1 MGTETA
7 IQLWSIS
14 GKYALNLQHIHC
26 TITLKRFGGV
36 VIGGTPKKYGT
47 KEIFPAIIPLLFGSG
62 ISPAWGSY
70 LPTVSQQRILA
81 TLNIVQTV
89 SCILFP
95 VGGLIVSVFLFY
107 YLKLKQPISC
117 LQNGIMR
124 IQNNDLD
131 FSLPILSNDEM
142 GQLCAAFEEMRSELL
157 KSNRLLWQQAEERK
171 RLNAAFSHDLRN
183 PITVLK
189 GSVKLLRQGIQD
201 EQTIDRLESYTLRI
215 EQYVEAMSSVQ
226 KLEQLS
232 VKPKEIRL
240 SVLQSELQETA
251 RLLALSKK
259 VSVLV
264 PSNGTVCI
272 DHGLFLTVAENLIG
286 NAARFAEKAISIQIT
301 LQNDSLVLKVEDDG
315 AGYPLA
321 LVQNGPNPF
330 ETTSSNSSHFGMGLY
345 SSRILC
351 EKHGGRLILGNQ
363 AGGGASATAIFH
375 FV

>member
-1 MGTETA
+1 
-7 IQLWSIS
+7 
-14 GKYALNLQHIHC
+14 
-26 TITLKRFGGV
+26 
-36 VIGGTPKKYGT
+36 
-47 KEIFPAIIPLLFGSG
+47 
-62 ISPAWGSY
+62 
-70 LPTVSQQRILA
+70 
-81 TLNIVQTV
+81 
-89 SCILFP
+89 
-95 VGGLIVSVFLFY
+95 
-107 YLKLKQPISC
+107 
-117 LQNGIMR
+117 
-124 IQNNDLD
+124 
-131 FSLPILSNDEM
+131 
-142 GQLCAAFEEMRSELL
+142 
-157 KSNRLLWQQAEERK
+157 
-171 RLNAAFSHDLRN
+171 
-183 PITVLK
+183 
-189 GSVKLLRQGIQD
+189 
-201 EQTIDRLESYTLRI
+201 
-215 EQYVEAMSSVQ
+215 MSSV
-226 KLEQLS
+226 KILEQLS

-264 PSNGTVCI
+264 PSGGTVCI

-315 AGYPLA
+315 AGYPLS

>member
-1 MGTETA
+1 M
-7 IQLWSIS
+7 IWI
-14 GKYALNLQHIHC
+14 
-26 TITLKRFGGV
+26 
-36 VIGGTPKKYGT
+36 
-47 KEIFPAIIPLLFGSG
+47 
-62 ISPAWGSY
+62 
-70 LPTVSQQRILA
+70 
-81 TLNIVQTV
+81 
-89 SCILFP
+89 
-95 VGGLIVSVFLFY
+95 
-107 YLKLKQPISC
+107 
-117 LQNGIMR
+117 
-124 IQNNDLD
+124 

-264 PSNGTVCI
+264 PSGGTVCI

-315 AGYPLA
+315 AGYPLS

-351 EKHGGRLILGNQ
+351 EKTWWTIDFGKSGRGRCIRNC
-363 AGGGASATAIFH
+363 H
-375 FV
+375 FSFV

>member
-1 MGTETA
+1 MERLKNMG
-7 IQLWSIS
+7 
-14 GKYALNLQHIHC
+14 
-26 TITLKRFGGV
+26 LKKSFLLLSLSCLAVAFLLLGAVIFLCRGIENHYPLGGV
-36 VIGGTPKKYGT
+36 
-47 KEIFPAIIPLLFGSG
+47 EILSDGSVVPLPS
-62 ISPAWGSY
+62 
-70 LPTVSQQRILA
+70 PTVSQQRILA

-107 YLKLKQPISC
+107 YPISC

-251 RLLALSKK
+251 QLLALSKK

-264 PSNGTVCI
+264 PSGGTVCI

-301 LQNDSLVLKVEDDG
+301 LQNDSMTLNIEDDG
-315 AGYPLA
+315 AGYPLS

-351 EKHGGRLILGNQ
+351 EKHGGRLILENRV
-363 AGGGASATAIFH
+363 GGGASATAIFH

>member
-1 MGTETA
+1 M
-7 IQLWSIS
+7 
-14 GKYALNLQHIHC
+14 
-26 TITLKRFGGV
+26 
-36 VIGGTPKKYGT
+36 
-47 KEIFPAIIPLLFGSG
+47 
-62 ISPAWGSY
+62 
-70 LPTVSQQRILA
+70 
-81 TLNIVQTV
+81 
-89 SCILFP
+89 
-95 VGGLIVSVFLFY
+95 
-107 YLKLKQPISC
+107 
-117 LQNGIMR
+117 
-124 IQNNDLD
+124 
-131 FSLPILSNDEM
+131 
-142 GQLCAAFEEMRSELL
+142 
-157 KSNRLLWQQAEERK
+157 
-171 RLNAAFSHDLRN
+171 
-183 PITVLK
+183 
-189 GSVKLLRQGIQD
+189 RQGIQD

-264 PSNGTVCI
+264 PSGGTVCI

-301 LQNDSLVLKVEDDG
+301 LQNDSMTLNIEDDG
-315 AGYPLA
+315 AGYPLS
-321 LVQNGPNPF
+321 LMQNGPNPF

-351 EKHGGRLILGNQ
+351 EKHGGRLILENRV
-363 AGGGASATAIFH
+363 GGGASATAIFH

>member
-1 MGTETA
+1 MGLKKSFLLLSLFCLLAAFLLLGIVIFICRGITA
-7 IQLWSIS
+7 SYPS
-14 GKYALNLQHIHC
+14 
-26 TITLKRFGGV
+26 GGV
-36 VIGGTPKKYGT
+36 
-47 KEIFPAIIPLLFGSG
+47 EILSDGSVVPL
-62 ISPAWGSY
+62 PE
-70 LPTVSQQRILA
+70 PTASQQRVITALDIA
-81 TLNIVQTV
+81 QIA

-95 VGGLIVSVFLFY
+95 AGGLLTSVALFY
-107 YLKLKQPISC
+107 HMKLKRPIGV
-117 LQNGIMR
+117 LLNGITR

-131 FSLPILSNDEM
+131 FSLSVLSNDEM
-142 GQLCAAFEEMRSELL
+142 GRLCAAFEGMRGELL
-157 KSNRLLWQQAEERK
+157 KTNRLLWQQAEERK

-251 RLLALSKK
+251 RMLALSKK

-264 PSNGTVCI
+264 PSGGTVCI

-315 AGYPLA
+315 AGYPLS